1 MVLLNS
7 LFQGHRGL
15 IVNIKYLIF
24 ILPVLFTPK
33 TAGAGVLLDG
43 FSSLGTSFCMS
54 AWPNSQP
61 GGKLL
66 DKVKSCLEVQTITS
80 FLNGRLKKTNQKQ
93 TC

>member
-1 MVLLNS
+1 MVLLNG
-7 LFQGHRGL
+7 LFQGHWGL

-33 TAGAGVLLDG
+33 TAGVLLDG

-66 DKVKSCLEVQTITS
+66 DKVKSCLEVQTITR